1 VNEISDTPPEMSKQ
15 RAKRKR
21 NDNEASSKLWHY
33 RLGHI
38 SRGGGVERLVKEE
51 ILQPLDFTDLEKCVD
66 CIKGKFVK
74 KIKKYVTK
82 RSAECSSN
90 NSHKYKWSF

>member
-1 VNEISDTPPEMSKQ
+1 VLKGKEMIT
-15 RAKRKR
+15 KRHR
-21 NDNEASSKLWHY
+21 NYGIIDWV
-33 RLGHI
+33 I
-38 SRGGGVERLVKEE
+38 FRGGEGVERLVKEE